1 MQGLDWMREDE
12 TQGAATE
19 PQVLSYAQF
28 VNRQGLLDYR
38 RRRREYERARA
49 GLSRQPNEVLSR
61 SHWGG

>member
-1 MQGLDWMREDE
+1 MQGMEWMREDDALSS
-12 TQGAATE
+12 GPE

-49 GLSRQPNEVLSR
+49 GVAPQPNEIISR
-61 SHWGG
+61 SSWGG